1 MLPRNYQQQYQK
13 VQVETASPGELT
25 LLLYQEIIKSLLNAK
40 DLFSKEMYQEMREP
54 IYKAQRIINELI
66 ITLDMKHEISH
77 QLYQLYH
84 YYNRRLVDFLLKRE
98 LLILEEV
105 ITFAREIT
113 ETWKQALGLLKSGVN
128 RV

>member
-1 MLPRNYQQQYQK
+1 MLQRNYQQQYQK
-13 VQVETASPGELT
+13 MQVETASPGELT

-40 DLFSKEMYQEMREP
+40 DLFSREKYQEMREP

-66 ITLDMKHEISH
+66 ITLDMEHEISH

-84 YYNRRLVDFLLKRE
+84 YHNRRLADFLLKKD

-113 ETWKQALGLLKSGVN
+113 ETWKQALAILKSGVS